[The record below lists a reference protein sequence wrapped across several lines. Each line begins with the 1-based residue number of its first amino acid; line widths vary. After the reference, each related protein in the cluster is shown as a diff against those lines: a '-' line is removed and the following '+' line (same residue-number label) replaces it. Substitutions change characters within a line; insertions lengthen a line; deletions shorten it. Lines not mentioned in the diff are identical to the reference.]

1 MSKPRARTHSKI
13 PSELARACISRARLN
28 APYVCITEKKNAFCA
43 HVYAGV
49 IDPTGIESRVDGR
62 LRSSNS
68 RNETSRQFRVIGKSG
83 RCFRAIPWLVTAY
96 HRVARQ
102 PTAPDTRAG
111 SLPIEASR
119 RVGPPIDLIAT
130 LLTSAHHPPAPRA
143 TSFSISLR
151 AASRRPD
158 GRLLE
163 FHESR
168 TIDNGSDHSF
178 PVYSIRI
185 I

>member
-1 MSKPRARTHSKI
+1 MCVRKKGIYILPPTRETRTTMTTERHRSNGDRGRA
-13 PSELARACISRARLN
+13 
-28 APYVCITEKKNAFCA
+28 
-43 HVYAGV
+43 
-49 IDPTGIESRVDGR
+49 DGR

-68 RNETSRQFRVIGKSG
+68 RNETPKQFRVIGKSG

-102 PTAPDTRAG
+102 PTALPTRGLVSSYRGFQEG
-111 SLPIEASR
+111 SPASLSPFVSLSLSHSRALFTIVDLFVTLPR
-119 RVGPPIDLIAT
+119 
-130 LLTSAHHPPAPRA
+130 PPASHSRSP
-143 TSFSISLR
+143 SLR
-151 AASRRPD
+151 SPTLRPRRRRWWQRGRRLNSSSR
-158 GRLLE
+158 G
-163 FHESR
+163 